1 MSNEQIP
8 QAAGTEVV
16 ALLLCVCEIR
26 YHLRDIAYLGGVHA
40 IHHLCSNVACSY
52 GFTLGKCLQVS
63 PLPPL
68 LPASCTQS
76 QITRQ
81 HPHNMQVPTIKAWRE
96 HV

>member
-26 YHLRDIAYLGGVHA
+26 YHLGDIAYLGGVHA

-68 LPASCTQS
+68 LPASYPVADHQA
-76 QITRQ
+76 
-81 HPHNMQVPTIKAWRE
+81 HPHNMQVPTIKA
-96 HV
+96 